1 MKKLTKL
8 DYFNIIIFSL
18 VGQIAWCMEN
28 MFYNLYIV
36 DEFSSNPSSI
46 ALMVAAS
53 AIVAT
58 LSTLFIGA
66 LSDKIGKRKI
76 FIVLGYIIW
85 SLVILSFCFV
95 NKNTISNPS
104 LGIGLIIILDCVMTF
119 FGSSANDACYN
130 AYLTDISNDS
140 NRGKIEGINSSMPLI
155 AILIVFGLLS
165 PYAKIQEDGKD
176 TWNIVFIIISAIV
189 LLCGILGIFTIKDV
203 KKEKSNES
211 YFKNIFYGFK
221 LSVIK
226 ENKALYIVLLSFMI
240 FGISLQVYM
249 PYYILYL
256 QKSNLEVSF
265 LSGIDGYIV
274 IMAPAIIIASIITIF
289 YGKLIDKFGFVKTL
303 IPSLIVY
310 AIGLILLSFFTNPA
324 LMFCGCLFMMS
335 GYLTSTAC
343 FNSKIRN
350 LTPPNKEGLFQG
362 LRIFASVLIPMLIGP
377 FIGSAICGGG
387 AMFGVIESEKFV
399 VSKFIFLGGFIIS
412 LFVIIPLLFMEKK
425 HAKN

>member
-1 MKKLTKL
+1 
-8 DYFNIIIFSL
+8 
-18 VGQIAWCMEN
+18 
-28 MFYNLYIV
+28 
-36 DEFSSNPSSI
+36 
-46 ALMVAAS
+46 
-53 AIVAT
+53 
-58 LSTLFIGA
+58 
-66 LSDKIGKRKI
+66 
-76 FIVLGYIIW
+76 
-85 SLVILSFCFV
+85 
-95 NKNTISNPS
+95 
-104 LGIGLIIILDCVMTF
+104 
-119 FGSSANDACYN
+119 
-130 AYLTDISNDS
+130 
-140 NRGKIEGINSSMPLI
+140 
-155 AILIVFGLLS
+155 
-165 PYAKIQEDGKD
+165 
-176 TWNIVFIIISAIV
+176 
-189 LLCGILGIFTIKDV
+189 
-203 KKEKSNES
+203 
-211 YFKNIFYGFK
+211 
-221 LSVIK
+221 
-226 ENKALYIVLLSFMI
+226 MI

-289 YGKLIDKFGFVKTL
+289 YGKLIDKFGFIKTL

-310 AIGLILLSFFTNPA
+310 AIGLILLSFFSNPA

-350 LTPPNKEGLFQG
+350 LTPQNKEGLFQG

-387 AMFGVIESEKFV
+387 AMFGVIESEEFV